1 MNEALTIFNFSK
13 KCPLEQW
20 HIVND
25 EVMGG
30 ISMGL
35 IQTNLE
41 GNGVFSGHVSLENNG
56 GFSLLRHDFE
66 RIDVTNYSSF
76 EIRLKGDGKKYQF
89 RCKSSDHQRHSYT
102 YSFNSGKDWKT
113 VTIPFGKMEPVFRG
127 DSLELPNYHGDFLSQ
142 IALLIGNNIEEDFS
156 LEIDYIKLK

>member
-1 MNEALTIFNFSK
+1 MSEVLTIFDFSK
-13 KCPLEQW
+13 KCNLKHW

-35 IQTNLE
+35 IQINQN

-56 GFSLLRHDFE
+56 GFSLLRHDLE
-66 RIDVTNYSSF
+66 RIEVEEYSSF

-89 RCKSSDHQRHSYT
+89 RCKSSDHQRHSYIYT
-102 YSFNSGKDWKT
+102 FNSGKNWKT
-113 VTIPFGKMEPVFRG
+113 ITIPFEKMQPVFRG
-127 DSLELPNYHGDFLSQ
+127 GSLELPNFKGDFISQ

-156 LEIDYIKLK
+156 LDIDYIKLK